1 MSITQD
7 PQGLT
12 LDTSPA
18 PKPTPK
24 PKPSKPAS
32 TPGGI
37 PAAPAIALG
46 AATTTAAVGALG
58 AATGGLGV
66 AVLAGAGAV
75 AAGTGAARKL
85 RNGSMGKTTTTRT
98 ITKTSG
104 TTGGRASARKLLGG
118 AGGGRGRA
126 GGAGGKRGGLL
137 GRSGTGGGSRR
148 TAGAGGVAARA
159 RQAAAARK
167 NRPASPTARREQQT
181 AARRARVD
189 RARAART
196 QAANAKRVAAA
207 RKGAGMK
214 SGMKSAG
221 KSGRTGG
228 LLGGIGRGMSGRKS
242 PHARMTQAHKR
253 NQRAN
258 ARAAKATQRRQQQ
271 RAAADTKR
279 AKRVADARHRGR
291 LRTITCAPG
300 KAARAAAKRAAKRRR
315 AALWAATG
323 TASARLLRGGR
334 RTGAGIR
341 EAWHDTLTHA
351 LGGAQLLNALE
362 EARLFNDAHGIG
374 QIPNVPDTLVHT
386 STPLST
392 TGPRSEINPMSN
404 PFNLLPEAEDM
415 LSKIQRAEIG
425 GMLSVIYAFDSLPA
439 AIRTMSDAYIVLA
452 NRAAAEMPLNPEIGA
467 ALEQVARAFKH
478 AENAAEQVGPAARK
492 LHEHDIERLENQRTN
507 EQAWD
512 VTAQD

>member
-18 PKPTPK
+18 PKPTRK
-24 PKPSKPAS
+24 PAPTKPAS

-46 AATTTAAVGALG
+46 AATATAAVGALG

-75 AAGTGAARKL
+75 AAGTGAAHRI
-85 RNGSMGKTTTTRT
+85 RNGGLGKTTATRT

-104 TTGGRASARKLLGG
+104 STGGRAGGRKLLGG
-118 AGGGRGRA
+118 AGGGKGRAVGSSGKRSNWGTARRA
-126 GGAGGKRGGLL
+126 GGSAGGA
-137 GRSGTGGGSRR
+137 
-148 TAGAGGVAARA
+148 AGAISRA

-167 NRPASPTARREQQT
+167 NRPASPTERRQQQT

-189 RARAART
+189 QARAART
-196 QAANAKRVAAA
+196 QAAAAKRVATA

-221 KSGRTGG
+221 KSGRAGG
-228 LLGGIGRGMSGRKS
+228 LLGGAGGRKS
-242 PHARMTQAHKR
+242 PHSRMTAAHKR

-258 ARAAKATQRRQQQ
+258 GRATKAAARRQQQ
-271 RAAADTKR
+271 RAASDARR
-279 AKRVADARHRGR
+279 ARRVNDARHRGR
-291 LRTITCAPG
+291 LRTQTAAPG
-300 KAARAAAKRAAKRRR
+300 KKAAQAAKRAAKRRR

-323 TASARLLRGGR
+323 TASARLVRGGK

-341 EAWHDTLTHA
+341 ETWHDTLTHV
-351 LGGAQLLNALE
+351 LGGAQLLAALE
-362 EARLFNDAHGIG
+362 QARLFNDAHGIR
-374 QIPNVPDTLVHT
+374 QIPDVPDTLVHT

-392 TGPRSEINPMSN
+392 TGPRTEINPMSN

-415 LSKIQRAEIG
+415 LAKIQRAEIG
-425 GMLSVIYAFDSLPA
+425 GMLSVVYAFDALPA

-452 NRAAAEMPLNPEIGA
+452 NRAAGEMPLNPEIGA

-478 AENAAEQVGPAARK
+478 AESAAEAVGPATRK

-512 VTAQD
+512 VTAQE

>member
-7 PQGLT
+7 PQGLA
-12 LDTSPA
+12 LDTTPA
-18 PKPTPK
+18 PKLTPK
-24 PKPSKPAS
+24 PKPAKPAS

-58 AATGGLGV
+58 AATGGIGV
-66 AVLAGAGAV
+66 AVLAGAGAI

-85 RNGSMGKTTTTRT
+85 RNGGMGKTTTTRT
-98 ITKTSG
+98 VTKTSG
-104 TTGGRASARKLLGG
+104 ASGGGRSAARKLLAGAGGAKGRAGGSSGKRAGLLGRAGSTSSWRSGG
-118 AGGGRGRA
+118 AGGA
-126 GGAGGKRGGLL
+126 I
-137 GRSGTGGGSRR
+137 S
-148 TAGAGGVAARA
+148 RA
-159 RQAAAARK
+159 RQAAATARK
-167 NRPASPTARREQQT
+167 NRPASPTERRQQQT

-196 QAANAKRVAAA
+196 QAAAAKRVAAA

-214 SGMKSAG
+214 SGMGSGG
-221 KSGRTGG
+221 KSGRAG
-228 LLGGIGRGMSGRKS
+228 LLGGLGGRKS
-242 PHARMTQAHKR
+242 PHSRMTAAHKR

-258 ARAAKATQRRQQQ
+258 GRATKATARRQQQ
-271 RAAADTKR
+271 RAASDAKR

-291 LRTITCAPG
+291 LRTQTCAPG
-300 KAARAAAKRAAKRRR
+300 KKAAQAAKRAAKRRR

-323 TASARLLRGGR
+323 TASARLVRGGK

-341 EAWHDTLTHA
+341 ETWNDTLTHV
-351 LGGAQLLNALE
+351 LGGAQLLGALE
-362 EARLFNDAHGIG
+362 QARLFNDAHGID
-374 QIPNVPDTLVHT
+374 QIPDVPDTLVHT
-386 STPLST
+386 STPLTT
-392 TGPRSEINPMSN
+392 TGPRTEINPMSN

-415 LSKIQRAEIG
+415 LAKIQRAEVG
-425 GMLSVIYAFDSLPA
+425 GMLSVVYAFDSLPA

-478 AENAAEQVGPAARK
+478 AENAAEQVGPATRK

-512 VTAQD
+512 VTAQE

>member
-24 PKPSKPAS
+24 PKPAKPAS

-85 RNGSMGKTTTTRT
+85 RNGGMGKTTTTRT

-104 TTGGRASARKLLGG
+104 STGGGRGSARKLLGA
-118 AGGGRGRA
+118 AGGGRGRS

-148 TAGAGGVAARA
+148 TAGGVAARA
-159 RQAAAARK
+159 RQAADARK

-181 AARRARVD
+181 AARRARID

-228 LLGGIGRGMSGRKS
+228 LLGGIGGRKS

-291 LRTITCAPG
+291 LRIQTCAPG
-300 KAARAAAKRAAKRRR
+300 KKAAQAAKRAAKRRR

-323 TASARLLRGGR
+323 TASARLLRGGK

-341 EAWHDTLTHA
+341 ETWQDTMTHV

-362 EARLFNDAHGIG
+362 QARLFNDAHGIG
-374 QIPNVPDTLVHT
+374 QIPDVPDTLVHT

-415 LSKIQRAEIG
+415 LSKIQRAEVG

-467 ALEQVARAFKH
+467 SLEQVARAFKH